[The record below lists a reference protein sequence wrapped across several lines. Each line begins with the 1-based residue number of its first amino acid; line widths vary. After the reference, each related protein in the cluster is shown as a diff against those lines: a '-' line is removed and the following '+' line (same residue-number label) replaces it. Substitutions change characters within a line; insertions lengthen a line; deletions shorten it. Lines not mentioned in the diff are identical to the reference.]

1 LLADLAVRKLE
12 KFACPAMA
20 EQNRFYSFAFGER
33 QNEILLN
40 CRCKALPF
48 SNIIKE

>member
-12 KFACPAMA
+12 KFACFEKQKPI
-20 EQNRFYSFAFGER
+20 FSFAEGEK
-33 QNEILLN
+33 QSEILLN

-48 SNIIKE
+48 SNTIKE